1 MWKILFSILLSFYVS
16 YIYAYDIEI
25 NGLRYNVI
33 SLTELTAALVGVKDK
48 YPEEFTISESIV
60 YNSKE
65 LTITAFYSRAF
76 DQQFFL
82 TDKMK
87 RTYLRIVK
95 ERILRFNRKSEWEI
109 FWLGEVSFYGQ
120 STLSQEKV

>member
-1 MWKILFSILLSFYVS
+1 MRKTLFSILLSFYVS

-48 YPEEFTISESIV
+48 YPEEFTIPESIV
-60 YNSKE
+60 YNSKK
-65 LTITAFYSRAF
+65 LTITAFDSRAF

-95 ERILRFNRKSEWEI
+95 ERILRFNRKSE
-109 FWLGEVSFYGQ
+109 
-120 STLSQEKV
+120 

>member
-1 MWKILFSILLSFYVS
+1 MRKILFSILLSFYVS

-48 YPEEFTISESIV
+48 YPEEFTIPESIV
-60 YNSKE
+60 YHSQE
-65 LTITAFYSRAF
+65 LPIPAFDSRAF

-95 ERILRFNRKSEWEI
+95 ERIQRFNRKSE
-109 FWLGEVSFYGQ
+109 
-120 STLSQEKV
+120 

>member
-1 MWKILFSILLSFYVS
+1 MRKILFSILLSFYVS

-48 YPEEFTISESIV
+48 YPEEFTIPESIV

-65 LTITAFYSRAF
+65 LTITVFDSRAF

-95 ERILRFNRKSEWEI
+95 ERIQRFNRKSE
-109 FWLGEVSFYGQ
+109 
-120 STLSQEKV
+120 

>member
-1 MWKILFSILLSFYVS
+1 MRKILFSILLSFYVS

-48 YPEEFTISESIV
+48 FPEEFTISESIV

-82 TDKMK
+82 TGKMK

-95 ERILRFNRKSEWEI
+95 ERILRFNRKSE
-109 FWLGEVSFYGQ
+109 
-120 STLSQEKV
+120 

>member
-1 MWKILFSILLSFYVS
+1 MRKILFSILLSFYVS

-48 YPEEFTISESIV
+48 YPEEFTIPESIV

-65 LTITAFYSRAF
+65 LTITAFDSRAF

-87 RTYLRIVK
+87 RAYLRIVK
-95 ERILRFNRKSEWEI
+95 ERIQRFNRKSE
-109 FWLGEVSFYGQ
+109 
-120 STLSQEKV
+120 

>member
-1 MWKILFSILLSFYVS
+1 M
-16 YIYAYDIEI
+16 
-25 NGLRYNVI
+25 
-33 SLTELTAALVGVKDK
+33 TELTAALVGVKDK
-48 YPEEFTISESIV
+48 YPEEFTIPESIV

-65 LTITAFYSRAF
+65 LTITAFDSRAF

-120 STLSQEKV
+120 SPLSQEKV

>member
-1 MWKILFSILLSFYVS
+1 MRKILFSILLSFYVS

-48 YPEEFTISESIV
+48 YPEEFTIPESIV

-65 LTITAFYSRAF
+65 LAITAFYSRAF

-95 ERILRFNRKSEWEI
+95 ERILRFNRKSE
-109 FWLGEVSFYGQ
+109 
-120 STLSQEKV
+120 

>member
-1 MWKILFSILLSFYVS
+1 MRKILFSILLSFYVS

-33 SLTELTAALVGVKDK
+33 SLTELTAALVGIKDK
-48 YPEEFTISESIV
+48 YPEEFTIPESIV

-65 LTITAFYSRAF
+65 LTITAFDSRAF

-87 RTYLRIVK
+87 RTYLQIVK
-95 ERILRFNRKSEWEI
+95 ERIQRFNRKSE
-109 FWLGEVSFYGQ
+109 
-120 STLSQEKV
+120 

>member
-1 MWKILFSILLSFYVS
+1 MRKILFSILLSFYVS

-48 YPEEFTISESIV
+48 YPEEFTIPESIV

-65 LTITAFYSRAF
+65 LTITAFDSRAF

-82 TDKMK
+82 TDKMI

-95 ERILRFNRKSEWEI
+95 ERIQRFHRKSE
-109 FWLGEVSFYGQ
+109 
-120 STLSQEKV
+120 

>member
-1 MWKILFSILLSFYVS
+1 MRKILFSILLSFYAS

-48 YPEEFTISESIV
+48 YPEEFTIPESIV

-65 LTITAFYSRAF
+65 LTITAFDSRAF

-95 ERILRFNRKSEWEI
+95 ERIQRFNRKSE
-109 FWLGEVSFYGQ
+109 
-120 STLSQEKV
+120 

>member
-1 MWKILFSILLSFYVS
+1 MRKILFSILLSFYAS

-48 YPEEFTISESIV
+48 YPEEFTIPESIV

-65 LTITAFYSRAF
+65 LTITAFDSRAF

-82 TDKMK
+82 TDKMI

-95 ERILRFNRKSEWEI
+95 ERIQRFHRKSE
-109 FWLGEVSFYGQ
+109 
-120 STLSQEKV
+120 

>member
-1 MWKILFSILLSFYVS
+1 MRIILFSILLSFYVS

-48 YPEEFTISESIV
+48 YPEEFTIPESIV

-65 LTITAFYSRAF
+65 LTITAFDSRAF
-76 DQQFFL
+76 DQPFFL

-95 ERILRFNRKSEWEI
+95 ERIQRFDRKSE
-109 FWLGEVSFYGQ
+109 
-120 STLSQEKV
+120 

>member
-1 MWKILFSILLSFYVS
+1 MRKILFSILLSFYVS

-76 DQQFFL
+76 DLQFFL

-87 RTYLRIVK
+87 RTYLQIVK
-95 ERILRFNRKSEWEI
+95 ERIQRFNRKSE
-109 FWLGEVSFYGQ
+109 
-120 STLSQEKV
+120 

>member
-1 MWKILFSILLSFYVS
+1 MKRLIIFLSILISV
-16 YIYAYDIEI
+16 INTYAYDIEI
-25 NGLRYNVI
+25 DGLRYNVT
-33 SLTELTAALVGVKDK
+33 SLTELTASFVGVADK
-48 YPEEFTISESIV
+48 YPEEFTIPESIV

-65 LTITAFYSRAF
+65 LTITAFDSRAF

-95 ERILRFNRKSEWEI
+95 ERIQRFNRKSE
-109 FWLGEVSFYGQ
+109 
-120 STLSQEKV
+120 